1 MKNYKNQEAILAKLG
16 IAKLNAM
23 QIAALD
29 TIEKCEETILLSP
42 TGTGKTLAFLLPIIA
57 NLEQGKDA
65 IQAVIL
71 VPARELAIQIDQ
83 VARDMGSGFRIS
95 TVYGGRSGTKER
107 LDLKQ
112 VPDLLIGTPG
122 RIADHFR
129 RNALAI
135 DKLKFLVFDE
145 FDKSLEIGFET
156 EMREILTA
164 IPSIEKMVLTSA
176 TQSIKVPDFVNL
188 TNPKTVDFLA
198 TKDETKLEI
207 EVLQTSENQKLEDFY
222 TLLCT
227 ISQGNGIVFCN
238 FKDTISEVS
247 DFLNHKNVEHGCFFG
262 GMEQIDRERVLIK
275 FRNGTNR
282 LLIATDLAS
291 RGIDIPDLDYII
303 HFELP
308 QRLEEFTHRNGR
320 TARMHSNGKAYI
332 LQDRNHLPEY
342 VENVSE
348 VKLGNQKRIGQS
360 DWATLFISGGRQH
373 KISKG
378 DIAGLFF
385 KQGKLEK
392 NEVGAIELKADC
404 AFVAVPRKKAN
415 ALVQTLNNQKLKTKK
430 VRISILS

>member
-16 IAKLNAM
+16 IAELNAM
-23 QIAALD
+23 QVAALE
-29 TIEKCEETILLSP
+29 TIEKSTETILLSP

-57 NLEQGKDA
+57 HLEQNKNS
-65 IQAVIL
+65 IQAIIL

-83 VARDMGSGFRIS
+83 VARDMGSGFRIAA
-95 TVYGGRSGTKER
+95 VYGGKSGTKER

-112 VPDLLIGTPG
+112 IPDVLIGTPG

-135 DKLKFLVFDE
+135 KNLKFLVFDE

-156 EMREILTA
+156 EMREIMEA
-164 IPSIEKMVLTSA
+164 IPSIEKKVLTSA

-188 TNPKTVDFLA
+188 TNPKTVNFLA
-198 TKDETKLEI
+198 TKDESKLEI
-207 EVLQTSENQKLEDFY
+207 EVLQTSEQQKLDDFY
-222 TLLCT
+222 RLVC
-227 ISQGNGIVFCN
+227 SVGQGNGIVFCN
-238 FKDTISEVS
+238 FKDTINEVS
-247 DFLNHKNVEHGCFFG
+247 EFLNHKNVEHGCFFG

-282 LLIATDLAS
+282 LLIATDLAA

-308 QRLEEFTHRNGR
+308 PRLDEFTHRNGR

-332 LQDRNHLPEY
+332 LQDRSQLPEY
-342 VENVSE
+342 VMDYSDVVLKSD
-348 VKLGNQKRIGQS
+348 KRIHNS
-360 DWATLFISGGRQH
+360 EWATLFISGGRKD

-378 DIAGLFF
+378 DIAGLLF

-415 ALVQTLNNQKLKTKK
+415 AMVQELNNQKLKTKK